1 MPWDWVAVREWCCA
15 VAGRSLSPAD
25 ADDVAQE
32 AVLRAWRHRDACR
45 SPHAPWPWLRA
56 IVHRE
61 VIRCVSRRLETV
73 SEPLAPSADDPRLTT
88 VVERGG
94 IWPALRRLDPATR
107 AIIVLHYYDDVS
119 VADVAAMLGMP
130 EGTVKVKLA
139 RTRAKLRE
147 SLSAE

>member
-1 MPWDWVAVREWCCA
+1 MAPPR
-15 VAGRSLSPAD
+15 RLP
-25 ADDVAQE
+25 
-32 AVLRAWRHRDACR
+32 LT
-45 SPHAPWPWLRA
+45 HAPWPWLRA

-61 VIRCVSRRLETV
+61 AIRCVSRRLETV
-73 SEPLAPSADDPRLTT
+73 SEPLDPSADDPRLTT

>member
-1 MPWDWVAVREWCCA
+1 VAPPR
-15 VAGRSLSPAD
+15 RLP
-25 ADDVAQE
+25 
-32 AVLRAWRHRDACR
+32 LT
-45 SPHAPWPWLRA
+45 HAPWPWLRA

-61 VIRCVSRRLETV
+61 VLRCVSRRLETV
-73 SEPLAPSADDPRLTT
+73 PEPLDPSADDPRLTT

-119 VADVAAMLGMP
+119 VADVAAMLDMP
-130 EGTVKVKLA
+130 DGTVKVTLA

>member
-15 VAGRSLSPAD
+15 VAGRSLGPAD

-45 SPHAPWPWLRA
+45 SPQAPWPWLRA

-61 VIRCVSRRLETV
+61 VIRCVSRRLDTV
-73 SEPLAPSADDPRLTT
+73 PEPFDPSAEDPGLTT

-94 IWPALRRLDPATR
+94 ILPALCRLDPSAR
-107 AIIVLHYYDDVS
+107 AIILLHYYDDVS
-119 VADVAAMLGMP
+119 VADVAAMLDMP

-139 RTRAKLRE
+139 RTRAKLRDD
-147 SLSAE
+147 LSAE

>member
-15 VAGRSLSPAD
+15 VAARSLSPTD

-32 AVLRAWRHRDACR
+32 AVLRAWRHRHACR

-61 VIRCVSRRLETV
+61 VIRCVSRRLDTV
-73 SEPLAPSADDPRLTT
+73 ADPLEPGGEDPRLTT
-88 VVERGG
+88 VVERSG

-119 VADVAAMLGMP
+119 IADVAAMLGMP
-130 EGTVKVKLA
+130 EGTVKVSLA
-139 RTRAKLRE
+139 RTRAKLRD
-147 SLSAE
+147 SLSPE

>member
-73 SEPLAPSADDPRLTT
+73 SEPLDPSADDPRLTT

-130 EGTVKVKLA
+130 EGTVKVRLA

>member
-15 VAGRSLSPAD
+15 VARRSLSPAD

-45 SPHAPWPWLRA
+45 SPQAPWPWLRA

-73 SEPLAPSADDPRLTT
+73 SEPLDPTADDPRLTT

-94 IWPALRRLDPATR
+94 IFPALRRLDPATR